1 MLLLLAFTFL
11 AACPAL
17 RNDVS
22 HVTEVGNMPVP
33 QQRSRTRSQW
43 SSSSSSSKSK
53 HGSGGVRIATGD
65 DSAPSPPVWKSQ
77 EQIDKNQFWWGDPW
91 QHRSPNFFGFVH
103 CVISVKVYRG
113 GSLRFVFSRLFGS
126 FKHQVVCIS
135 VLLYCISSFVF
146 SQTLAN

>member
-22 HVTEVGNMPVP
+22 HVTEAGNMPVP

-53 HGSGGVRIATGD
+53 YGSGGVRIATGD
-65 DSAPSPPVWKSQ
+65 DSAPSPPVWRSQ
-77 EQIDKNQFWWGDPW
+77 EQIDKDQFWWGDPL
-91 QHRSPNFFGFVH
+91 QHPSRSPNFFGFV
-103 CVISVKVYRG
+103 ISFKLYRG
-113 GSLRFVFSRLFGS
+113 GSLRFVFSQLFES
-126 FKHQVVCIS
+126 FKHQVVRIR
-135 VLLYCISSFVF
+135 ISSFVF
-146 SQTLAN
+146 SQMLAN